1 MANLVFASTR
11 KVRSRNYFTGLSIL
25 SFISF
30 LLLCS
35 SQLMAQ
41 GNLLISP
48 HRIVF
53 EGQKRAMEIN
63 LANTGQDSAKYSISF
78 LQYRMKDDG
87 SFEEITAPEP
97 GLNFADKNLR
107 YFPRQVM
114 LGPNE
119 AQVIKIQLTKADELA
134 PGEYRSHL
142 YFRAISDQKALGE
155 ETAKKDSTA
164 ISIKLVAVFGISV
177 PIIIRVGEP
186 TTTLNLSD
194 LKLEKGTEG
203 NKLLL
208 TINRTGN
215 MSAYG
220 DIIVSHIAPNGTE
233 TQIGLVNGV
242 AVYTP
247 LLLRKMKVDLDNKT
261 PVDLS
266 KGSIKA
272 VFTAQSDARPVKL
285 AEAELKL

>member
-11 KVRSRNYFTGLSIL
+11 NVKSRNYFTGLSIL

-107 YFPRQVM
+107 FFPRQVM

-155 ETAKKDSTA
+155 ESTKKDSTA

-186 TTTLNLSD
+186 TTTINLSD
-194 LKLEKGTEG
+194 LKLEKSTEG

-208 TINRTGN
+208 TINRNGN

-220 DIIVSHIAPNGTE
+220 DIIISHIAPNGTE

-266 KGSIKA
+266 KGTLKA